1 MKVSLLLL
9 LFAITRIYLWR
20 WEVVSTSGDAV
31 ATGPAAPL
39 EQVDFRFRP
48 RLALNV
54 TLPSEVE
61 LQALFDA
68 RPPPLVVEQ
77 RDVPAPICAG
87 FVESVPAL
95 VVAVACAPELPPPVC
110 SEPPRAGA
118 LTALLAFVAACSFA
132 AGAKHAAKAHPAPPK
147 IAVLDAPRY
156 APATAASTQ
165 APAAAAA
172 CEAFE
177 SACSQPQCGEQG
189 GAEMVPNHANDDCG
203 RARGWRRTAD
213 GRMSLVAA

>member
-1 MKVSLLLL
+1 MKVMLLLL
-9 LFAITRIYLWR
+9 LFALTRAYLWR
-20 WEVVSTSGDAV
+20 WEAVRTSGDAV
-31 ATGPAAPL
+31 ATGPAPPL
-39 EQVDFRFRP
+39 DNFRP
-48 RLALNV
+48 ALNV
-54 TLPSEVE
+54 TLPSEAE

-87 FVESVPAL
+87 VVESEPELL
-95 VVAVACAPELPPPVC
+95 VVSVVACAPVLPPPVC

-118 LTALLAFVAACSFA
+118 LSALLAFVAACSFA
-132 AGAKHAAKAHPAPPK
+132 AGAKYAAKALPAAPK
-147 IAVLDAPRY
+147 VAVVVDAPRY

-165 APAAAAA
+165 AVAA

-189 GAEMVPNHANDDCG
+189 GAETETAANDDCG
-203 RARGWRRTAD
+203 RTRGWRRTAD

>member
-1 MKVSLLLL
+1 MKVLLLLL
-9 LFAITRIYLWR
+9 LFALTRAYLWR
-20 WEVVSTSGDAV
+20 WEVVRTSGDAV
-31 ATGPAAPL
+31 ATGPAPPL
-39 EQVDFRFRP
+39 DVNF

-54 TLPSEVE
+54 TLPSEAE

-77 RDVPAPICAG
+77 SDVPAPICAG
-87 FVESVPAL
+87 VVESVDEL
-95 VVAVACAPELPPPVC
+95 TVAVACAPVLPPPVC

-118 LTALLAFVAACSFA
+118 LSALLAFVAACSFA
-132 AGAKHAAKAHPAPPK
+132 AGAKYAAKALPGAPQK
-147 IAVLDAPRY
+147 TAVVDAPRY

-165 APAAAAA
+165 APVAAAA

-177 SACSQPQCGEQG
+177 SACSQSQCGEQG
-189 GAEMVPNHANDDCG
+189 GAEMETTHANNDCG
-203 RARGWRRTAD
+203 RTRGWRRTAD